1 MYYDVIIIHPRLGRC
16 TSGFAVGLRLVDQ
29 RSLVE
34 CFSDVMAHH
43 ARYSAQ
49 LNDTIFAIPRQC
61 LTNMHGLPALARP
74 AGLPALCMRN
84 IVFVWGRALVIGGVC
99 HRIGAKTP
107 CGFAKST
114 HPPVAAVAPEAA
126 LDDLPLHWT
135 EAVLATVHS
144 EI

>member
-1 MYYDVIIIHPRLGRC
+1 MLCEHAWFASACTTCRAASVVHEEHP
-16 TSGFAVGLRLVDQ
+16 
-29 RSLVE
+29 
-34 CFSDVMAHH
+34 
-43 ARYSAQ
+43 
-49 LNDTIFAIPRQC
+49 P
-61 LTNMHGLPALARP
+61 LT
-74 AGLPALCMRN
+74 
-84 IVFVWGRALVIGGVC
+84 VFVWGRALVIGGVC